1 MHKCRVFWT
10 VVEKNIFI
18 QKRRNV
24 ELYFSGSLTHEYLK
38 LVVNKLLKWI
48 IFFYSFMY
56 LG

>member
-24 ELYFSGSLTHEYLK
+24 ELYFSGFLTHEYLK

-48 IFFYSFMY
+48 IFFY
-56 LG
+56 